1 MSNPEPE
8 REYVVGRM
16 LPGLSLACR
25 LGADRTYDL
34 VPVGLVPPR
43 THFQD
48 DHPKSAGMASD
59 IRGWLPALGMR
70 PLELVR
76 AAAVIWGAHIAVT
89 AHGSVGKFMFSFIFL
104 SLARI
109 LKTLWA
115 EGAAGLHRRQSHQIA
130 DHRSL
135 IAA

>member
-1 MSNPEPE
+1 MSNPAHAF
-8 REYVVGRM
+8 EYVVTRM
-16 LPGLSLACR
+16 HPNLSLKCMC
-25 LGADRTYDL
+25 GTDGTYD
-34 VPVGLVPPR
+34 LVPPR

-70 PLELVR
+70 PLEFVR

-109 LKTLWA
+109 LKTF
-115 EGAAGLHRRQSHQIA
+115 
-130 DHRSL
+130 
-135 IAA
+135 